1 MSILYVGCIKFSTN
15 QFIRNFCPN
24 IYRHL
29 QAKIVSIL
37 LGSVPNKTDPIQSQY
52 FLENYLILLSYIYI
66 YIYILCLFQYKKICK
81 FIIKFVKP
89 DVNSTDLI
97 MNL

>member
-15 QFIRNFCPN
+15 QLIRNFYPN

-52 FLENYLILLSYIYI
+52 FLENYLILSSYIYI
-66 YIYILCLFQYKKICK
+66 YIYIYIFYVYFRTKKYA
-81 FIIKFVKP
+81 
-89 DVNSTDLI
+89 NSSL
-97 MNL
+97 NL

>member
-66 YIYILCLFQYKKICK
+66 YIYIMFISVQKIFK

>member
-66 YIYILCLFQYKKICK
+66 YIYIMFISVQKIFK
-81 FIIKFVKP
+81 FTIKFVKS
-89 DVNSTDLI
+89 DVNFTDLI

>member
-1 MSILYVGCIKFSTN
+1 MSILYVGCLKFSTN

-66 YIYILCLFQYKKICK
+66 YIYIM
-81 FIIKFVKP
+81 FISVQKNMQIHH
-89 DVNSTDLI
+89 
-97 MNL
+97 